1 MISVDT
7 NVIVRLL
14 SGDDQSQFARARAL
28 FSEEDIFITTTVI
41 LECEWVL
48 RYAYNF
54 EQSEILNA
62 FQSIFGLS
70 NVRFESS
77 DIFLNAIEWCQN
89 GMDFADALHLAQ
101 SNKADAFVTFD
112 KKLIKA
118 AQKNTAIKV
127 YEP

>member
-7 NVIVRLL
+7 NIIVRLL
-14 SGDDQSQFARARAL
+14 TGDDKSQFEKAKAL
-28 FSEEDIFITTTVI
+28 FLKENIFVTITVI

-62 FQSIFGLS
+62 FQSLFGLP
-70 NVRFESS
+70 NVHFETSEN
-77 DIFLNAIEWCQN
+77 ILNAIEWCQR

-101 SNKADAFVTFD
+101 SKKADAFVTFD

-118 AQKNTAIKV
+118 ARKNMTIQV
-127 YEP
+127 HEP